1 MIAAERL
8 NGVATNMTK
17 RTAIGF
23 VKIAGRYNVCRQR
36 VATVDVDLRVDGIR
50 NSGSRICYRE
60 FMSGGHFDYA
70 QYRLN
75 DIASSIDELI
85 ARNDDASMNE
95 YGDTR
100 GAGYSNET
108 IEKFKEASETLRRA
122 EAMAQRVDWLVSGD
136 DGEESFHS
144 RWAKEV
150 PGAYSR

>member
-1 MIAAERL
+1 L
-8 NGVATNMTK
+8 
-17 RTAIGF
+17 RT
-23 VKIAGRYNVCRQR
+23 R
-36 VATVDVDLRVDGIR
+36 VATVGIYFRVDGIR
-50 NSGSRICYRE
+50 NSGSRIGYLE

-85 ARNDDASMNE
+85 ASNDDTSLNE

-150 PGAYSR
+150 PEGYSR